1 MVSTLLHTSG
11 IRILNL
17 KTLKPTTKE
26 PMETTRAVL
35 AIGRQWV
42 TNSGFTMDLFIG
54 GLYSKGGIETE
65 EGATGENFDVAKFE
79 GFRIRTEFSIGFAF

>member
-26 PMETTRAVL
+26 PMEITRAVL